1 MWSRG
6 YKTFSTG
13 CSKSAKQ
20 GNPVPVA
27 VVVFREHT
35 EYQKAFIFCCI
46 AQYISFNIYSYEWEE
61 HSKTVYNLQ
70 MWELKCMF
78 LNSA

>member
-1 MWSRG
+1 MWSLG

-13 CSKSAKQ
+13 FSKSAKQ
-20 GNPVPVA
+20 GDPVHVA
-27 VVVFREHT
+27 LVVFRERT
-35 EYQKAFIFCCI
+35 EYQKTFIFCCI
-46 AQYISFNIYSYEWEE
+46 AQYVSFNMYSHEWEE

-70 MWELKCMF
+70 TWELKCML